1 MDVYKEMALKSRQ
14 LEVEV
19 TKYKEKMNEMDYL
32 SKRVEVKDRL
42 EKEQRMVML
51 GEGGVGGL
59 GRSWVGWT
67 RKTLDLSSDKQA
79 FLVRTCWIEYVR

>member
-1 MDVYKEMALKSRQ
+1 MYKEMALKSRQ

-42 EKEQRMVML
+42 EKEL
-51 GEGGVGGL
+51 EEADAWEGWGGGVGEEL
-59 GRSWVGWT
+59 GRMDQENIGFALIQ
-67 RKTLDLSSDKQA
+67 KKL
-79 FLVRTCWIEYVR
+79 